1 MSVLTSQQT
10 THAVRGL
17 IYFGAHD
24 FNGPLD
30 LFDCTAEV
38 ISGLETLTTSADKN
52 MPIEEEV
59 RVQFHKAQHGDGVI
73 PGHISV
79 VARSQWPSLQERMR
93 QGSPHFRL
101 VSQPSMSQSDV
112 TRNFLVAFSRVIA
125 KHNDEVRRF
134 RERYA
139 EAANAPIGADD
150 D

>member
-24 FNGPLD
+24 YNGPLD
-30 LFDCTAEV
+30 LFDCSAE
-38 ISGLETLTTSADKN
+38 ITSDLETLTTAADKT
-52 MPIEEEV
+52 MPVEEEV
-59 RVQFHKAQHGDGVI
+59 RVQFNRAKHNDGPI

-79 VARSQWPSLQERMR
+79 IARIQWPSLQERMR
-93 QGSPHFRL
+93 QGSPHFRII
-101 VSQPSMSQSDV
+101 SQPSVSQLDV

-139 EAANAPIGADD
+139 DAAGAPIGAEE
-150 D
+150 